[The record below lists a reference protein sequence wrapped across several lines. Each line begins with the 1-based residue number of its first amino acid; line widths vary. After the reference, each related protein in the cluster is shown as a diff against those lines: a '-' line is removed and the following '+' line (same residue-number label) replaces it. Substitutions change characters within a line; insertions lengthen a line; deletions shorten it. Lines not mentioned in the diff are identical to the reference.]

1 MAKKD
6 KQNGIFTRISQFFG
20 GGGTPCQPS
29 KKEVGSVSES
39 PIKEEYERCILCGQV
54 TCIPVS
60 MPIDWRENYEVGLG
74 QVCAECAKKQ
84 REATERE
91 TLSHAKILRAV
102 ELSRK
107 ESNKK

>member
-6 KQNGIFTRISQFFG
+6 KKNGIFTRISQFF

-29 KKEVGSVSES
+29 KKEVGSVSEA
-39 PIKEEYERCILCGQV
+39 PIKEKYERCILCGQV
-54 TCIPVS
+54 TCIPVF

-84 REATERE
+84 REASERE
-91 TLSHAKILRAV
+91 TLSNAKILRAV

>member
-6 KQNGIFTRISQFFG
+6 KQNGIFTRISKFFW

-29 KKEVGSVSES
+29 KMKVGSVSEA

-74 QVCAECAKKQ
+74 QVCAECAGKQ
-84 REATERE
+84 REASEQE
-91 TLSHAKILRAV
+91 ILSHAKILRAV

>member
-1 MAKKD
+1 M
-6 KQNGIFTRISQFFG
+6 
-20 GGGTPCQPS
+20 
-29 KKEVGSVSES
+29 EVGSVSEA

-107 ESNKK
+107 ENNKK

>member
-6 KQNGIFTRISQFFG
+6 KQNGIFTRISQFFRG
-20 GGGTPCQPS
+20 WGTPCQPS
-29 KKEVGSVSES
+29 KKEVGSVSEV

-84 REATERE
+84 REASERE
-91 TLSHAKILRAV
+91 TLRLKI
-102 ELSRK
+102 
-107 ESNKK
+107 